1 MIQDHLQPG
10 RNSLNL
16 VRLIAAFAV
25 IVSHS
30 YPILAGDDALEPLD
44 TWLAFNLGQQ
54 AVGVFFVISGLTLAR
69 SWELDSNGLR
79 FLMKR
84 GLRIF
89 PALIG
94 FGFVFSV
101 LIGPFFTSAGVTDYF
116 SDPATLLYPIT
127 VPLFFDNAT
136 PPLGVFSSAAM
147 AGTVTVPFWTIEYE
161 LLAYLTFAVLSVWGT
176 LNKVHQIVSLLI
188 GLAIL
193 SLAGEAGL
201 FNYVH
206 SSAPHIVRFAACFLS
221 GVLLYRLRDQ
231 IWRSPVFLP
240 IAIAFGALIND
251 QPGGIIAATAI
262 SVSVVVG
269 VGFYTYGQI
278 THWSQRTDISYGV
291 YIYGWAVQQAVAAI
305 WPDIAVIWHV
315 LASLS
320 LATLAGVVS
329 WTLVERP
336 AMRLKSSILR
346 QKVMIA
352 EGAAE

>member
-1 MIQDHLQPG
+1 MIQHHLQPG
-10 RNSLNL
+10 QNSLNL
-16 VRLIAAFAV
+16 VRLVAAFAV

-30 YPILAGDDALEPLD
+30 YPILSGDDALEPLD

-54 AVGVFFVISGLTLAR
+54 AVGVFFVISGLTLAQ
-69 SWELDSNGLR
+69 SWELDPNGPR
-79 FLMKR
+79 FLLKR

-94 FGFVFSV
+94 FGCVFSF
-101 LIGPFFTSAGVTDYF
+101 LIGPFFTSASGIDYF
-116 SDPATLLYPIT
+116 TDPATLLYPVT
-127 VPLFFDNAT
+127 VPLLFDNAT
-136 PPLGVFSSAAM
+136 PPLGVFPSAAM

-161 LLAYLTFAVLSVWGT
+161 LLAYLAFTVLSVWGG

-221 GVLLYRLRDQ
+221 GVLLYRLRRQ
-231 IWRSPVFLP
+231 IWRSPVFIP
-240 IAIAFGALIND
+240 IAIAASALIND
-251 QPGGIIAATAI
+251 QPGGTIASIAI

-269 VGFYTYGQI
+269 FGFYTYGRL
-278 THWSQRTDISYGV
+278 TDWSQRTDISYGV

-305 WPDIAVIWHV
+305 WLDIAVIWHV